1 MTFISKTIIDKNE
14 MEFRSILGAFLKFQR
29 ENDNISLNY
38 VADSLSMNKGY
49 LSEVE
54 NGRRSLSEKHYN
66 TVMDFYDISFDF
78 DKTILEK
85 LRLELVKAYELFI
98 DLNPLEYDVIHKL
111 ILNKEKYE
119 NSYGFFVFQLIL
131 LFYNVRFARNEK
143 EIIFLEPLIK
153 KYLYIYSDEENVMYY
168 DLLSQYYICKNE
180 FSKAY
185 NYISIAVN
193 TCPNSTRTT
202 GLYAIT
208 LYHLITI
215 LQCMNKSAQTLELC
229 KKTIYEF
236 RREHI
241 YNRLY
246 YVDIYEGN
254 CLSRM
259 HLYEDAERIYLSVLE
274 HTKSLENRLLTKTAY
289 HNLSWNCLKK
299 GSYLDCI
306 KYSKKLIEIGE
317 ETDETLSYIPYCLY
331 RLDKKKECLENIYDI
346 CNRIENDYYLLF
358 INIIKYRITGKDD
371 KFIDSCNSFL
381 KLCKQREEYETEILI
396 RSLQI
401 EYYKEKRNYKE
412 VSKVQDRVISI
423 LYGNDNTEE
432 K

>member
-54 NGRRSLSEKHYN
+54 NGRRSLSEKHYG
-66 TVMDFYDISFDF
+66 TMMDFYDINFNF
-78 DKTILEK
+78 DKSILKK

-98 DLNPLEYDVIHKL
+98 DLNPLEYDVIQKL
-111 ILNKEKYE
+111 ILNNEKYE

-143 EIIFLEPLIK
+143 EIIFLESLIK
-153 KYLYIYSDEENVMYY
+153 KYLYIYSDEEKVMYY
-168 DLLSQYYICKNE
+168 DLLYQYYFDKQQFN
-180 FSKAY
+180 KAHHC
-185 NYISIAVN
+185 ITFAIDV
-193 TCPNSTRTT
+193 CPNKTRAT
-202 GLYAIT
+202 GLYAII
-208 LYHLITI
+208 LYHLIRI
-215 LQCMNKSAQTLELC
+215 LQCTNRSAQTLVLC
-229 KKTIYEF
+229 KKAMNEF
-236 RREHI
+236 RKQHI

-246 YVDIYEGN
+246 YVDILEGN

-259 HLYEDAERIYLSVLE
+259 HLYEDAERTYLSVLE
-274 HTKSLENRLLTKTAY
+274 HTSLIENRVLSIAVY
-289 HNLSWNCLKK
+289 QNLSWNCLKK

-306 KYSKKLIEIGE
+306 KYSKKLIEIGAG
-317 ETDETLSYIPYCLY
+317 TDETLSYIPYCLY
-331 RLDKKKECLENIYDI
+331 KLDEKKECLENIYEI

-401 EYYKEKRNYKE
+401 EYYKEKRDYKE
-412 VSKVQDRVISI
+412 VSKVQDRVILI
-423 LYGNDNTEE
+423 LYGGENAKE
-432 K
+432 